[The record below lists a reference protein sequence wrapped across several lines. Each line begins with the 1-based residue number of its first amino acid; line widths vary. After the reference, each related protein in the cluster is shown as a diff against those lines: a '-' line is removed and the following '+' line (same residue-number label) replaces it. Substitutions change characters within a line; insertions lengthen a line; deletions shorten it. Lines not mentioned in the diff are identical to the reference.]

1 MNPLIAF
8 IHHAAAFTL
17 VAALV
22 AEHALFSPRLE
33 LAQARRL
40 VRLDAVYGA
49 MAGLLLAVGLV
60 RVFFFEKGA
69 AYYFGNPY
77 FLAKLA
83 LFLAAGLLS
92 IYPTMVYLSWR
103 PALRAGKAP
112 ELNPVAARRI
122 PHLIRLQ
129 LAAIAGA
136 IFCAPFMAKGFA

>member
-1 MNPLIAF
+1 MSALFAF

-49 MAGLLLAVGLV
+49 SAGLLLAFGLA

-83 LFLAAGLLS
+83 LFVAAGLLS
-92 IYPTMVYLSWR
+92 IYPTVVYFSWR
-103 PALRAGKAP
+103 ATLRAGKAP
-112 ELNPVAARRI
+112 ELSPNTAKRI
-122 PHLIRLQ
+122 PLLIRLQ

-136 IFCAPFMAKGFA
+136 IFCAPFMAKGLA

>member
-1 MNPLIAF
+1 MSALIAF

-60 RVFFFEKGA
+60 RVFLFEKGA

-92 IYPTMVYLSWR
+92 IYPTVVYLSWR
-103 PALRAGKAP
+103 PALRANKVP
-112 ELNPVAARRI
+112 ELNPIVARRI
-122 PHLIRLQ
+122 PSLIRLQ

-136 IFCAPFMAKGFA
+136 MFCAPFMAKGFA